1 MSAEAV
7 LGLMTLGA
15 VPHSGN
21 PGDPPPAPVQV
32 AAVLL
37 IVQALIRVGFL
48 LLTLFT
54 LSSVHASS
62 TLYRSPFFVIQAIG
76 VPAAFIVAG
85 LVAGIL
91 VFQRASAARPFG
103 LVLCAVGLA
112 YQLYAIGSVLYLFFT
127 RPSIH
132 LPWFSWVV
140 PPAFFAVYL
149 AGLVIFILW
158 GQKQTNR

>member
-1 MSAEAV
+1 
-7 LGLMTLGA
+7 MTGGE

-21 PGDPPPAPVQV
+21 PGDALPASVQV

-54 LSSVHASS
+54 LSSTNASS
-62 TLYRSPFFVIQAIG
+62 ALYRSPFFVTQAIG

-91 VFQRASAARPFG
+91 VFQRSSAARPFG
-103 LVLCAVGLA
+103 LVLCAV
-112 YQLYAIGSVLYLFFT
+112 YLFFT
-127 RPSIH
+127 RPSFH